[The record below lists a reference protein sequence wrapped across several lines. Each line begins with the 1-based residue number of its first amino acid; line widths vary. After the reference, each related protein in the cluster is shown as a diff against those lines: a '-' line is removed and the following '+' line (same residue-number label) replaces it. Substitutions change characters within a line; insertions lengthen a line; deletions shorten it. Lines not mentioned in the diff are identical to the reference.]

1 MNNDRS
7 LKFKQGPLFRNKIT
21 SFSAKKF
28 YDQGQ
33 GFKIPSLA
41 YESRA
46 GNSTKALRKDT
57 V

>member
-1 MNNDRS
+1 MIR
-7 LKFKQGPLFRNKIT
+7 
-21 SFSAKKF
+21 
-28 YDQGQ
+28 GQ

-46 GNSTKALRKDT
+46 GNSIKALRKDT